1 MLVFAAV
8 DSDMLSEMDAI
19 ELYELALW
27 AASATGFLL
36 AVLFL
41 RAWMA
46 WRLLPV
52 LPAAQHRDAGEVTVI
67 IPARNERA
75 NIAAIIESLKPA
87 PVLVV
92 DDGSTDGTAE
102 LARQAGAFVIPAP
115 PLAAGLP
122 GKSNACL
129 AGSTHAPTRWI
140 LFADADTRYQPNF
153 VPSLTEYARHAN
165 LDMVSVL
172 LRERPESWLE
182 GAVQPFEQALGLV
195 GVDPKHAGEA
205 LVSGSC
211 ILFRR
216 GAYEFIGG
224 HKPLIAALV
233 EDIPLAAA
241 ARRHRL
247 KVGIV
252 RAESLGSRCG
262 YATFRDFWTALEKHA
277 YRYLLDPPAKGLQRG
292 AAALLMA
299 LHPFLAYLLIR
310 ESPDLVGISFAALP
324 LALLLPWYRGPAVL
338 LAPLAIYFYLISAI
352 NGLIATSL
360 GTSIRWKGRKV
371 SAYRYVK

>member
-1 MLVFAAV
+1 
-8 DSDMLSEMDAI
+8 MLSEMDAI
-19 ELYELALW
+19 EFYELALW
-27 AASATGFLL
+27 AAIATGFLL
-36 AVLFL
+36 SVLFL

-46 WRLLPV
+46 WRMLPV
-52 LPAAQHRDAGEVTVI
+52 LPPTQHRDAGEITVI
-67 IPARNERA
+67 IPARNEKA
-75 NIAAIIESLKPA
+75 NIAAVIDSLKPA

-102 LARQAGAFVIPAP
+102 LAKQAGAFVIPAP
-115 PLAAGLP
+115 PLASGLP

-153 VPSLTEYARHAN
+153 VPALTEYARHGN

-172 LRERPESWLE
+172 LREQPNSWLE
-182 GAVQPFEQALGLV
+182 RAVLPLEQALGLV
-195 GVDPKHAGEA
+195 GVSPKNAAEV

-211 ILFRR
+211 LLFRR

-247 KVGIV
+247 KVRIV
-252 RAESLGSRCG
+252 RAESMGSRCG
-262 YATFRDFWTALEKHA
+262 YLTFRDFWSALEKHA
-277 YRYLLDPPAKGLQRG
+277 YRYILDPPAKGVQRG
-292 AAALLMA
+292 LAALLMA
-299 LHPFLAYLLIR
+299 VHPVVAYLLIR
-310 ESPDLVGISFAALP
+310 ESPDLVAISFAALP
-324 LALLLPWYRGPAVL
+324 LALLLPWYRSAAVL
-338 LAPLAIYFYLISAI
+338 LAPLAIYFYLLSAV

>member
-1 MLVFAAV
+1 
-8 DSDMLSEMDAI
+8 MDAI
-19 ELYELALW
+19 EFYELALW
-27 AASATGFLL
+27 AAIAVGFLL
-36 AVLFL
+36 SFLFL
-41 RAWMA
+41 RAWIA
-46 WRLLPV
+46 WRQLPE
-52 LPAAQHRDAGEVTVI
+52 LPAARHREAAEITVI

-75 NIAAIIESLKPA
+75 NIAAVIESLKPA

-140 LFADADTRYQPNF
+140 LFADADTRYQPDF
-153 VPSLTEYARHAN
+153 LSSLTDYARHGN

-172 LRERPESWLE
+172 LREQPDSWLE
-182 GAVQPFEQALGLV
+182 RAVLPFERALGLV
-195 GVDPKHAGEA
+195 GVNPKNAVEV

-233 EDIPLAAA
+233 EDLPLAAA

-252 RAESLGSRCG
+252 RAEALGSRRG
-262 YATFRDFWTALEKHA
+262 YAGFREFWTALEKHA
-277 YRYLLDPPAKGLQRG
+277 YRYLLDPPAKGVQRG
-292 AAALLMA
+292 IAALLMA
-299 LHPFLAYLLIR
+299 AHPVIAYLLIR
-310 ESPDLVGISFAALP
+310 ESPDLLGIAFAALP
-324 LALLLPWYRGPAVL
+324 LALLLPWYRGAAVL
-338 LAPLAIYFYLISAI
+338 LAPLAIYFYLISAV